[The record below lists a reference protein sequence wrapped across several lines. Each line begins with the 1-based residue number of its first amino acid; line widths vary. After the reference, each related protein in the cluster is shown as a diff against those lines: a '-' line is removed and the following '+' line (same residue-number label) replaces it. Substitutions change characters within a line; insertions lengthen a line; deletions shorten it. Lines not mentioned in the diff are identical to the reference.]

1 MKIRTKT
8 SNLKYLSCV
17 AGLLLAGAVQAADEA
32 EPNDDLANAQI
43 IIQAGE
49 TRVNGALASENSQD
63 VDYYRVYAREG
74 NVIKVAIE
82 NATVNTYI
90 SVLDAAGN
98 LQREMDYATLGQDP
112 VIDGF
117 NVPATG
123 NYYIGVTGSRSFNS
137 FDLSGS
143 LTGGSLS
150 LGGAI
155 DVTSTS
161 SFQDGNY
168 TLFIGGLP
176 SKVAEKVNQVK
187 TVSIDVKPG
196 NKKRSPINHRSNG
209 VVPVAI
215 LSHDGFEPMKVDA
228 DSLTFGHD
236 GDEATLHKCQ
246 KKGRDI
252 NRDGVKDLVC
262 TFSTRNAGFTASDL
276 EGVLKGKMKSGS
288 KIQGKGPLKVVL
300 SKKD

>member
-1 MKIRTKT
+1 MKIRTRT
-8 SNLKYLSCV
+8 SNLKYLTCM
-17 AGLLLAGAVQAADEA
+17 AGLLLTGAVQAADEA
-32 EPNDDLANAQI
+32 EPNNDLASAQI

-49 TRVNGALASENSQD
+49 TRVNGALVSQDSQD

-74 NVIKVAIE
+74 NVLTVAIE

-90 SVLDAAGN
+90 TVMDAAGN
-98 LQREMDYATLGQDP
+98 LQREADYATLSQDP
-112 VIDGF
+112 VINGF

-123 NYYIGVTGSRSFNS
+123 NYYIGVTGSRA

-143 LTGGSLS
+143 LSGGSLS

-155 DVTSTS
+155 DLSTTTTYR
-161 SFQDGNY
+161 DGNY
-168 TLFIGGLP
+168 TLFIDGLP

-196 NKKRSPINHRSNG
+196 DTKRSPLNHRSNG

-228 DSLTFGHD
+228 DSLTFGHG
-236 GDEATLHKCQ
+236 GDENTLHKCQ
-246 KKGRDI
+246 NKGRDI

-262 TFSTRNAGFTASDL
+262 TFSTRNAGFTTSDL
-276 EGVLKGKMKSGS
+276 EGVLKGKMKNGS
-288 KIQGKGPLKVVL
+288 EIKGQGPLKVV
-300 SKKD
+300 SK